1 MSKKKHREKNNQVNN
16 QGGINPQILDMLR
29 GSNLDFGKVSSLI
42 SAMNQ
47 DGFDINSISAIMQG
61 NKNNNMNLGNQNNN
75 MKLGNQNNNMDFGN
89 FDLGNIK
96 NTLNNMDQNN
106 CNFDTYGHFQNNNEI
121 NDENIEMLLIVKSV
135 VNPKKARFLDKVIEM
150 YKQGEII
157 Y

>member
-1 MSKKKHREKNNQVNN
+1 MSKKKHREKNKEGNQ

-47 DGFDINSISAIMQG
+47 DGFDINSISAMMQG
-61 NKNNNMNLGNQNNN
+61 NQKNNNMNI
-75 MKLGNQNNNMDFGN
+75 GNQNNNMDFGN